1 MIRYAQERL
10 DYLKQPATEMKS
22 SHVSSAFILTLL
34 QIAFDESDS
43 ASPEQT
49 CENTEVANCIVRG
62 VADFLEKLETPSA
75 KRKQFSLSYEEICR
89 GDRASAC
96 RHQHKVQHCS
106 WLENQTLVQLEDA
119 VSSATAL
126 LCANNASLLNDIVGG
141 LSCWVGHRFFE
152 CIKKKNI
159 ASQGADYFP
168 KPLDLCGPQGDL
180 ASAFHQCLPKDKSR
194 LHMCVEKPDTDGLFR
209 LQGAFANIRRLCASG
224 GSSAIASETLV
235 AITTGLIPFV
245 GIIALH

>member
-1 MIRYAQERL
+1 
-10 DYLKQPATEMKS
+10 MKS
-22 SHVSSAFILTLL
+22 SHVSSAFLLTLL
-34 QIAFDESDS
+34 QIAFNKSDA
-43 ASPEQT
+43 ASPEQP
-49 CENTEVANCIVRG
+49 CENTQVANCIVRG

-75 KRKQFSLSYEEICR
+75 KRKQFSLSYEEICT

-106 WLENQTLVQLEDA
+106 LLENQTLIYLEDA

-180 ASAFHQCLPKDKSR
+180 ASAFHECLPEDNSR
-194 LHMCVEKPDTDGLFR
+194 LHMCVEKPDTVGLFR
-209 LQGAFANIRRLCASG
+209 LQGSFTNIRRLCGSG

-245 GIIALH
+245 GLFVLR